1 MGEPLLEV
9 IDLRTYFTVDR
20 WVVKAVDG
28 VSFHVDENETLGI
41 VGESGCGKSVTG
53 LSILRLVPPP
63 GRIVGGKI
71 LFKGRDILSMKDK
84 EVQKLRGRE
93 ITMILQDPQSSL
105 NPLFSIGYQVG
116 EGIAA
121 HFRLEKAKIIS
132 RVIELL
138 KLVRI
143 PAADQRKNDY
153 PHQFSGGMK
162 QRVAGAIAI
171 SCQPSLLIAD
181 EPTTS
186 LDVTIQLQYL
196 ELLKEL
202 QRQFGMAMI
211 FITHDFGIVATIC
224 DRVAVM
230 YAGKIVETAS
240 TREIFDHPAH
250 HYTDALLKS
259 VPKIEVDVDRLATIP
274 GQPPSGLGSPLTG
287 CRFAPRCAKSTRK
300 CVDEEPPFVALRNA
314 HRVACWYPKEPS

>member
-1 MGEPLLEV
+1 MGEPLLQV
-9 IDLRTYFTVDR
+9 TDLKTYFMIGDSPL
-20 WVVKAVDG
+20 KAVDG
-28 VSFHVDENETLGI
+28 VSFRVNENETLGL
-41 VGESGCGKSVTG
+41 VGESGCGKSITG

-63 GRIVGGKI
+63 GQIVGGKI
-71 LFKGRDILSMKDK
+71 LFKGRDIVSMKEK
-84 EVQKLRGRE
+84 EVRKLRGRE
-93 ITMILQDPQSSL
+93 ISMILQDPQSSL
-105 NPLFSIGYQVG
+105 NPLFPVGSQVG
-116 EGIAA
+116 EALAIHTKLG
-121 HFRLEKAKIIS
+121 KTKIMA

-143 PAADQRKNDY
+143 AAAEQRKNDY
-153 PHQFSGGMK
+153 PHQLSGGMK

-196 ELLKEL
+196 ELLKDL

-230 YAGKIVETAS
+230 YAGKIIETAL
-240 TREIFDHPAH
+240 TRDIFDHPAH

-259 VPKIEVDVDRLATIP
+259 VPKLEVDVDRLASIP
-274 GQPPSGLGSPLTG
+274 GQPPTGLDSSFVG
-287 CRFAPRCAKSTRK
+287 CRFAPRCAKCSKK
-300 CVDEEPPFVALRNA
+300 CVDEEPQLVALHNDRSV
-314 HRVACWYPKEPS
+314 RCWYPKES